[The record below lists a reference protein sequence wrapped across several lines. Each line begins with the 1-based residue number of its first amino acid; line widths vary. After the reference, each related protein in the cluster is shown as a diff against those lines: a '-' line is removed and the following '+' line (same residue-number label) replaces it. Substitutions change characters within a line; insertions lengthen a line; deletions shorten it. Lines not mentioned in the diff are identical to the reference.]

1 MTEDVKATVEK
12 LFSPLPEEMQE
23 AVEQD
28 MVACAD
34 CGKLFAADGGRK
46 LCKACAQERR
56 NAGMRKR
63 IEEKKRIRSEEI
75 QRFKEN
81 IKEPDAGDVF
91 DSEPVVS
98 HFPALEEERRRKK
111 QPVSVD
117 LSNFK
122 VKKPEPIGSSGLPV
136 NHPVNL
142 PQGDGDTEA
151 HSDYCAEILEIAKS
165 IVRLSDRIGVNPE
178 ALYDAV
184 MHFAYGY
191 AAADRIKICAG
202 LGG

>member
-12 LFSPLPEEMQE
+12 LFSPLPEEVRE

-63 IEEKKRIRSEEI
+63 TEEKKRIRSEEI

-81 IKEPDAGDVF
+81 IKEPDAGEVF

-122 VKKPEPIGSSGLPV
+122 VKKPEQPLSSGLTV
-136 NHPVNL
+136 NHPANP
-142 PQGDGDTEA
+142 PQSSNETEA
-151 HSDYCAEILEIAKS
+151 HSDYCEEILDIAKS